1 MFVVPPEVACTV
13 NDQLPTA
20 VGVPVIVP
28 LTASVAHEGSGVLGS
43 TVTVADAAAYSV
55 MVGCGE
61 TYVDAKG
68 ERHQYECLF
77 IPQPAET
84 K

>member
-1 MFVVPPEVACTV
+1 MIRAILMWLLHAVAYV
-13 NDQLPTA
+13 FAALGLLIVTA
-20 VGVPVIVP
+20 EWF
-28 LTASVAHEGSGVLGS
+28 A
-43 TVTVADAAAYSV
+43 
-55 MVGCGE
+55 GCGE

>member
-1 MFVVPPEVACTV
+1 MKPLVRFLLSVVAY
-13 NDQLPTA
+13 LA
-20 VGVPVIVP
+20 FAA
-28 LTASVAHEGSGVLGS
+28 LLG
-43 TVTVADAAAYSV
+43 ALLLEAL
-55 MVGCGE
+55 VGCGQ

>member
-1 MFVVPPEVACTV
+1 MKPLVRFLLSVVVYLAFAA
-13 NDQLPTA
+13 L
-20 VGVPVIVP
+20 
-28 LTASVAHEGSGVLGS
+28 LG
-43 TVTVADAAAYSV
+43 ALLLEAL
-55 MVGCGE
+55 VGCGQ

>member
-1 MFVVPPEVACTV
+1 MWLLHAVAYV
-13 NDQLPTA
+13 FAAL
-20 VGVPVIVP
+20 GLLIVIAEW
-28 LTASVAHEGSGVLGS
+28 LA
-43 TVTVADAAAYSV
+43 
-55 MVGCGE
+55 GCGE

>member
-1 MFVVPPEVACTV
+1 MKSLIKFLLSVVAY
-13 NDQLPTA
+13 LA
-20 VGVPVIVP
+20 FAA
-28 LTASVAHEGSGVLGS
+28 LLG
-43 TVTVADAAAYSV
+43 ALLLEAL
-55 MVGCGE
+55 VGCGQ

>member
-1 MFVVPPEVACTV
+1 MKSLIKFLLSVVVYLAFAA
-13 NDQLPTA
+13 L
-20 VGVPVIVP
+20 
-28 LTASVAHEGSGVLGS
+28 LG
-43 TVTVADAAAYSV
+43 ALLLEAL
-55 MVGCGE
+55 VGCGQ

-68 ERHQYECLF
+68 ERHQYECVF

>member
-1 MFVVPPEVACTV
+1 MIARLLKLILGVVVYLAFAA
-13 NDQLPTA
+13 L
-20 VGVPVIVP
+20 
-28 LTASVAHEGSGVLGS
+28 LG
-43 TVTVADAAAYSV
+43 ALLLEAL
-55 MVGCGE
+55 VGCGQ

-77 IPQPAET
+77 TPQPAET

>member
-1 MFVVPPEVACTV
+1 MIRAILVWLLQA
-13 NDQLPTA
+13 A
-20 VGVPVIVP
+20 VYLLLALGLLITGVE
-28 LTASVAHEGSGVLGS
+28 LL
-43 TVTVADAAAYSV
+43 
-55 MVGCGE
+55 VGCGE

-68 ERHQYECLF
+68 ERHQYECVF

>member
-1 MFVVPPEVACTV
+1 MIRAILMWLLHAVAYV
-13 NDQLPTA
+13 FAAFGLLI
-20 VGVPVIVP
+20 VI
-28 LTASVAHEGSGVLGS
+28 AEWF
-43 TVTVADAAAYSV
+43 
-55 MVGCGE
+55 VGCGE

-77 IPQPAET
+77 IPQQPVES